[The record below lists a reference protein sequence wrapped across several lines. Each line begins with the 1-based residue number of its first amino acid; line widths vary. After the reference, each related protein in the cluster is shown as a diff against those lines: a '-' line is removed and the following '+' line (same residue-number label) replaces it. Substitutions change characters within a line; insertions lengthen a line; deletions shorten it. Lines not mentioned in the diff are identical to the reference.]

1 MEFQQDH
8 KQAIIKDLP
17 SLISYYS
24 RILQVNESDS
34 AYGSL
39 VKACEKFNRTK
50 DYTTFL
56 IEIRTIKEN
65 RNV

>member
-1 MEFQQDH
+1 MEL
-8 KQAIIKDLP
+8 KQEYKQTIIKDLQ

-24 RILQVNESDS
+24 RILQINESDS
-34 AYGSL
+34 SYSL
-39 VKACEKFNRTK
+39 LVEACKKFNSTK